1 MQRTDIIYA
10 LFRCFNG
17 HVTLLIS
24 CDYVYRHKRL
34 FYVLCLLSLMNS
46 RQYNLYN
53 NCFQSSVAEAEP
65 GGAVPGT
72 TRISR
77 SVWTCLRV
85 IFVRYRF
92 QQWFEFIKEGPIA
105 NVGHKPYKRQLIIR
119 THLLLLIIDIRLPN
133 NGYRS
138 CFSVRRD

>member
-17 HVTLLIS
+17 HVTLIIS
-24 CDYVYRHKRL
+24 CHYVYRHKRL
-34 FYVLCLLSLMNS
+34 FYLLCLLSLMNS

-77 SVWTCLRV
+77 SVWTCLSCNFRTLQV
-85 IFVRYRF
+85 SAMVR
-92 QQWFEFIKEGPIA
+92 I
-105 NVGHKPYKRQLIIR
+105 YKRGTDRQCWPQALQEAINDTYTFVV
-119 THLLLLIIDIRLPN
+119 THNRHSLTK
-133 NGYRS
+133 
-138 CFSVRRD
+138 